1 MASTQTNVSHR
12 QVPLTST
19 FIPNDLHEHNIY
31 SFAKGNYLDFSKILT
46 QIHIHIESLQVQ
58 KIIKKKINIHNPSL
72 CLLKKEIF
80 HFWNPE
86 VILIFFK
93 TLKGAEKSP
102 ATSSDV
108 KSDKANFISQESRE
122 EAKNPT
128 STNTTKE
135 AAKEKGGPT
144 SLPLGKLFWK
154 KVSPIFK
161 TCRVVGARVTGEIIS
176 IGLIYVL
183 TKSRV
188 YFSSLKW
195 LN

>member
-80 HFWNPE
+80 HF
-86 VILIFFK
+86 
-93 TLKGAEKSP
+93 
-102 ATSSDV
+102 
-108 KSDKANFISQESRE
+108 
-122 EAKNPT
+122 
-128 STNTTKE
+128 
-135 AAKEKGGPT
+135 
-144 SLPLGKLFWK
+144 
-154 KVSPIFK
+154 
-161 TCRVVGARVTGEIIS
+161 
-176 IGLIYVL
+176 
-183 TKSRV
+183 
-188 YFSSLKW
+188 
-195 LN
+195 